1 MSTSI
6 EFDRVV
12 FRLEAEAGASM
23 MKGVLSEDECLQA
36 CAYNTRTAQYLVF
49 VQHGSNNT
57 ISTVR
62 KNGRSY
68 HQMSRDWGMA
78 MIGREYDV
86 IHRAVEWSR
95 EVYGGMLRFYGR
107 RNLTPEAYIKAYRQA
122 LAEAMS
128 ADESRKTL
136 FGRAIRFT
144 ADEDI
149 VLANRWLCHAQKQG
163 RLRDEPP
170 RYGDGTGSRRD
181 FSLSIGEGHNADAD
195 VLALADISRNAKGVL
210 WFSPSSGLEA
220 CLDGIAKYR
229 RESAA
234 TKWSAGLTG

>member
-23 MKGVLSEDECLQA
+23 TRRALSEDERLQA
-36 CAYNTRTAQYLVF
+36 CADNTRTALYLVF
-49 VQHGSNNT
+49 VQAGSNNT

-62 KNGRSY
+62 KNGRTY

-78 MIGREYDV
+78 MIGQEYNV
-86 IHRAVEWSR
+86 IRRAVEWSR
-95 EVYGGMLRFYGR
+95 EVHSGILRFYGR
-107 RNLTPEAYIKAYRQA
+107 RNLTPEAYIKAHRQA
-122 LAEAMS
+122 LAEAVPPE
-128 ADESRKTL
+128 ESRRTL

-144 ADEDI
+144 ADEDL
-149 VLANRWLCHAQKQG
+149 VLSNRWLCHAQKQG

-181 FSLSIGEGHNADAD
+181 FSLTIGEGHNADAD
-195 VLALADISRNAKGVL
+195 VVALADISYNAKGVL
-210 WFSPSSGLEA
+210 WFSPSSGLEM
-220 CLDGIAKYR
+220 CLDGIAKHRQIERGVR
-229 RESAA
+229 RRAA
-234 TKWSAGLTG
+234 